1 MVMAVAKLAVIEPA
15 VPDCP
20 SRKEIVDI
28 GDNQQGAE
36 GVTEMTAGG

>member
-28 GDNQQGAE
+28 GDKQLGRK
-36 GVTEMTAGG
+36 G